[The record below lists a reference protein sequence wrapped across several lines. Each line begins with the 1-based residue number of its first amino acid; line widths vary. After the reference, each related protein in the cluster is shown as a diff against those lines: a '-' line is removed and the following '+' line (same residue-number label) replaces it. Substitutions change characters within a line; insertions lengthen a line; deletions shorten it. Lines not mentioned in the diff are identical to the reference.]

1 MKVICQVQIN
11 EDFEASGFGES
22 LLNMGN
28 RFLRY
33 KYIRIDGSVV
43 PTKADEWC
51 SSFGAMTSGD
61 AIVELECS

>member
-1 MKVICQVQIN
+1 MKAFYHVQIN

-22 LLNMGN
+22 LLNMRN

-43 PTKADEWC
+43 PTTRMNGAVALE
-51 SSFGAMTSGD
+51 AMTSGD